1 MADIRSTTFPVKLDD
16 LINAIKA
23 AHSDVLEQLSDAVLA
38 GQHLG
43 EIADH
48 LIGHFVD
55 QARRSGAS
63 WTDIGASMGVSKQ
76 AVQKRFVTKADE
88 PMNPE
93 EGFSR
98 FTPRARNAVVAAGDL
113 AREHAHAT
121 VTPAH
126 LVLGLLS
133 EPEGLAVKA
142 LADQGVT
149 EQAVRE
155 SATAALPASPG
166 ETGAESGGAEAG
178 ADESEAAGLAPFSV
192 EAKKALEL
200 TYREALRLGHNYIG
214 TEHMLLAL
222 LENENG
228 AGVLTG
234 VGVDK
239 GRVEEFVDAT
249 LRQIVGG
256 TATD

>member
-1 MADIRSTTFPVKLDD
+1 MADIRSTTFPVKLGD

-149 EQAVRE
+149 GRPCGSRRRRRCPHHPAKP
-155 SATAALPASPG
+155 ALNPAALNPVPMNRRRPVWPRSRWSPRRR
-166 ETGAESGGAEAG
+166 S
-178 ADESEAAGLAPFSV
+178 
-192 EAKKALEL
+192 
-200 TYREALRLGHNYIG
+200 N
-214 TEHMLLAL
+214 
-222 LENENG
+222 
-228 AGVLTG
+228 
-234 VGVDK
+234 
-239 GRVEEFVDAT
+239 
-249 LRQIVGG
+249 
-256 TATD
+256 